1 MIKQAA
7 EAGCAAAVGGIGM
20 LLWQGVAAFKL
31 FTGKDMP
38 AQEVLEKFF
47 S

>member
-1 MIKQAA
+1 MIREARA
-7 EAGCAAAVGGIGM
+7 AGCQAAVGGIGM

-38 AQEVLEKFF
+38 TQEVQEKFL